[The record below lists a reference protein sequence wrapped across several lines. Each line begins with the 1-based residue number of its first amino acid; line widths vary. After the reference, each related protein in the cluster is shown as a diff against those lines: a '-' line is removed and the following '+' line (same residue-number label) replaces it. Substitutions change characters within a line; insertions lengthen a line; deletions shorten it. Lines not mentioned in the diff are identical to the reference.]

1 MLQNKLLV
9 NFDVGNVEHRKYFN
23 MFIKKQKWDSKCPR
37 FILEHPFLDVPTMIQ
52 NKLIQYYLKQEFKQ
66 VKPKTEKE

>member
-1 MLQNKLLV
+1 
-9 NFDVGNVEHRKYFN
+9 